1 MSAPAA
7 EPDLRLI
14 LDNIPGLF
22 GLLNAEGRLQFL
34 NRQILDRA
42 FRFAIPAATSL
53 AGAC

>member
-22 GLLNAEGRLQFL
+22 GLLNAEGRLQF
-34 NRQILDRA
+34 RPDVGEG
-42 FRFAIPAATSL
+42 AITRPTRVSL
-53 AGAC
+53 SPSP